1 MTRIAHTAAFVAS
14 LVMTVGIF
22 SSVSQLYTPAQT
34 GAVLA
39 AAQPAQVAQTVQPA
53 QRS

>member
-1 MTRIAHTAAFVAS
+1 MTRTAHTAAFLAS

-22 SSVSQLYTPAQT
+22 SSVSQLYTPTQA

-39 AAQPAQVAQTVQPA
+39 AAQPAQHAQAETPA